1 MFAWDI
7 GDKTNPDISKMS
19 EQQYNDYYNQ
29 KAQTANRLAKLRG
42 ISASFGN
49 NALIDGSGGSS
60 GSNSNTRSS
69 SNSSS
74 NKNSLS
80 SFLGGDFG
88 IDSMTD
94 RAKDLAQF
102 RLGLDKDQA
111 NFSAGLRENESKN
124 NFGRQ
129 TSFEDQQ
136 QRGRMDLEGLTQN
149 ALTGRLEK
157 ELNNRLTQQQKG
169 FDQSNLQTTRAMNLA
184 SKRLG
189 Q

>member
-1 MFAWDI
+1 MPSLTT
-7 GDKTNPDISKMS
+7 G
-19 EQQYNDYYNQ
+19 QYNLTQTKKPIYQMSDQEYEDYYNQ
-29 KAQTANRLAKLRG
+29 EIKNASRLQKLIKGTSTVGYGMSSR
-42 ISASFGN
+42 S
-49 NALIDGSGGSS
+49 DGSGNSS
-60 GSNSNTRSS
+60 TSSS
-69 SNSSS
+69 SNSLG
-74 NKNSLS
+74 NI
-80 SFLGGDFG
+80 LGGDFG
-88 IDSMTD
+88 IDSMTN